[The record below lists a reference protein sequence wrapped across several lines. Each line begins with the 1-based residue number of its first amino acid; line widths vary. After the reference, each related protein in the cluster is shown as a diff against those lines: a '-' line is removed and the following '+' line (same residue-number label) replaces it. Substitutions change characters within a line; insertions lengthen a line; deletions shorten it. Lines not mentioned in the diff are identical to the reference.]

1 MLKCDLFPGLVHSI
15 HLNNSCPLTRT
26 KGAGGIFQNTNKRDQ
41 THRRTPAKSSQTPG
55 CRRLQFLRCLAQRFA
70 PNDGMP
76 DNTISP
82 VFLVAFPINDRS
94 LSRNLNA
101 VRRRRIV
108 APPTAS
114 FQLSERKAPHGPKL
128 IHPHGFEGHLVVWSF
143 GYQSERHA

>member
-1 MLKCDLFPGLVHSI
+1 MFKCDLFPGLLHSI
-15 HLNNSCPLTRT
+15 HLNNSCPLTCT
-26 KGAGGIFQNTNKRDQ
+26 KGSSGVLQNTNKRDQ

-76 DNTISP
+76 DIPISP

-94 LSRNLNA
+94 LSRNLNV

-108 APPTAS
+108 ASPSPRPPLFHFPREKHHMVQSLFTRMVS
-114 FQLSERKAPHGPKL
+114 KG
-128 IHPHGFEGHLVVWSF
+128 IWSF